1 MDVLKSEKENGK
13 VFHWNILAQIISEI
27 CGKEGKEPAPVLN
40 WGRKSIFLDDFE
52 QVSLF
57 NFDVFFLQT
66 ITTTYNIRYDIG
78 RMQPI
83 TRLSRYE

>member
-57 NFDVFFLQT
+57 NFDVFFADHHH
-66 ITTTYNIRYDIG
+66 NF
-78 RMQPI
+78 
-83 TRLSRYE
+83 